1 MRRRYLLL
9 FGIFVLT
16 ASYLVASGTID
27 LPDDSPEPEML
38 DHEQLVQPVEGG
50 SYIWPY
56 TSRARSTNGRTL
68 AINLIIHGDDERV
81 RQALVDQSELEWE
94 ETDPEEQDAETN
106 TTDITSREET
116 TEWHEARGS
125 TRYTYFD
132 TTPHGGE
139 GVWVRESY
147 QLHTGAY
154 LGSRYHIR
162 AYTTPTDDW
171 TAIQIHHE
179 YWDWFSLGHSV
190 VDIQD
195 SRNTLEADFIGQPYV
210 NEVRREYHN
219 THHGWNDGWL
229 SVIELATLVS
239 LTPIGVLG
247 LIGVLT
253 GDTLRMVWHETR
265 QLVGWIRANSRGFI
279 LAGVLSG
286 LFLGVRSAGLLLE
299 TTLPWI
305 TPKAF
310 VAILYPILVIGLPLA
325 AIVFSRPLEA
335 ATRFLRLQY
344 GVSWLGQPLEPQPA
358 FVFTIVGLGA
368 AFVLDF
374 AGLGIT
380 TVPIELLLY
389 RLGLLFALGLMAAGA
404 ARSDIQG
411 KGLLGLGLVGW
422 VVGLVMPL
430 VGYV

>member
-1 MRRRYLLL
+1 MRRRHLLL
-9 FGIFVLT
+9 FGLFVLT
-16 ASYLVASGTID
+16 ASYLVASGIID
-27 LPDDSPEPEML
+27 LPDNSTEPEML
-38 DHEQLVQPVEGG
+38 DREQLVQPTEGG

-56 TSRARSTNGRTL
+56 TSRARSTDSRTL
-68 AINLIIHGDDERV
+68 AINLIIYGDDERV

-116 TEWHEARGS
+116 TKWHEARGS

-139 GVWVRESY
+139 GGWVRESY

-154 LGSRYHIR
+154 LGSRIIFEPIR
-162 AYTTPTDDW
+162 HPQMTGLQSKSTRSIGT
-171 TAIQIHHE
+171 
-179 YWDWFSLGHSV
+179 GSV
-190 VDIQD
+190 SDIQD

-210 NEVRREYHN
+210 DEVRREYHN
-219 THHGWNDGWL
+219 THRGWNDGWL
-229 SVIELATLVS
+229 SVIELATLAS
-239 LTPIGVLG
+239 LTPIGILG
-247 LIGVLT
+247 LIGMIT
-253 GDTLRMVWHETR
+253 GDTLRIIWRGTR

-310 VAILYPILVIGLPLA
+310 VAILYPILVTGLPLA
-325 AIVFSRPLEA
+325 AIVFSRPLKA

-344 GVSWLGQPLEPQPA
+344 GVSWLGRPLEPQPA
-358 FVFTIVGLGA
+358 FVFTVVGLGA

-422 VVGLVMPL
+422 IVGLVMPL